1 MKITKTLPQFAKE
14 TALLIVTG
22 TEEADFYL
30 ARDGS
35 LDKVAAF
42 KVAKSHY
49 SDREDFGR
57 QGSVV
62 FESGDKF
69 SQRKKMFR
77 RDFLQ
82 GVKDNLK
89 HIASGHAD
97 ISVVYL
103 LTPAEV
109 KKDLT
114 AALPTKFKSKV
125 KKVISGNFH
134 KEHPFVWLEKIRQT
148 VK

>member
-30 ARDGS
+30 AREGV

-42 KVAKSHY
+42 KVEKFHY

-57 QGSVV
+57 KGSVV

-69 SQRKKMFR
+69 SQRKKMIR

-89 HIASGHAD
+89 HIAGDNAG
-97 ISVVYL
+97 ISTVYV

-109 KKDLT
+109 KKDLA
-114 AALPTKFKSKV
+114 AALPPKLAAKV